1 MMDINQIMAY
11 LPHRYPFLM
20 VDRVLEIV
28 AGERIRALKNVTI
41 NEPFFQGHFPGAPIM
56 PGVLIVEGMA
66 QTGGVLY
73 FHSLSEEERGSLM
86 YFMGIDNVK
95 FRKPVVPGDQLIFTV
110 EFLKQRKKV
119 VKMKGTATVDGEL
132 ATEAEFLATI
142 GDKA

>member
-1 MMDINQIMAY
+1 MDINQIMAY

-28 AGERIRALKNVTI
+28 AGERIQALKNVTV

-110 EFLKQRKKV
+110 EFLKQRRKV